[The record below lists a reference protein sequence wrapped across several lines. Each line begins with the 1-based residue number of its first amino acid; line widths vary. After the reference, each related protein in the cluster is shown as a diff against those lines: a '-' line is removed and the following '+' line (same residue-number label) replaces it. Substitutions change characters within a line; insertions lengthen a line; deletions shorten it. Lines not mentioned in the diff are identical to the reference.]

1 MYVIC
6 KNQVMVRSFINGIW
20 DIDLNQTLAIA
31 FPNPMS
37 TSKIKNSKCQFPIYR
52 FDYVVLHEGQ

>member
-1 MYVIC
+1 MG
-6 KNQVMVRSFINGIW
+6 RSFNNGIW